1 MTSREYINLHRTPR
15 GIREK
20 RKPRAEKS
28 VCMMCGIYLT
38 TREVARLALA
48 ALVRRTLPPGVVLAF
63 SISFLKNGIANHWG
77 EFTQLFDRKV
87 HFG

>member
-1 MTSREYINLHRTPR
+1 M
-15 GIREK
+15 
-20 RKPRAEKS
+20 
-28 VCMMCGIYLT
+28 CMMCGIYLT